1 MGVPGCG
8 ARADEGGPLNERT
21 TARFG
26 STCAPWRRPVSGPE
40 PPSPKV
46 GRMRD
51 RHDARASFARSKQN
65 GRGSV
70 RRPSAGIAG
79 LGLVLIVALVGAI
92 LLVGPFDNED
102 ARPEED
108 GARAPAPPQPAGSGS
123 ASGAKPL
130 ANPGRGRITG
140 YVRDVNGHPVARA
153 RVRVGGTRRDTRS
166 NSKGRYVL
174 RVPRRSSAL
183 LAEHSAYATQAVGLT
198 RRAGRGHRI
207 DFSLAATRFERAPAP
222 NSADSLIFW
231 GDCSRVA
238 ELSAGELNRLVAGG
252 VDGFVCV
259 AGRLHTMGG
268 LAHFT
273 GNVSA
278 SLDGAD
284 YELQRRLRGSAVVK
298 LAGDGRLR
306 LYLGFKTADYFNPR
320 TPFKE
325 WFDDAEWSR
334 SVLKPVRELAAAAR
348 SLGFA
353 GVAVDQEPYPGKDG
367 ATASWSWNYPG
378 NNRSEQEVRAQVER
392 RGRQLMTAML
402 AGYPGLELVAYHTRI
417 AGTWA
422 DKVQEVVNDQFGAY
436 RDDVHID
443 LWAGLSS
450 VPGYAAIRWFDSIFY
465 KSPHIGGEW
474 SVALE
479 DNANSTYSVLSRRFP
494 NWDYASSRL
503 HVTPFSWISDGPNE
517 GPFDDARAPDEV
529 ADQLAA
535 FRDWGTGGMFG
546 NFTYGGPTGF
556 DYEPYADAMRNAS
569 TPALVDQEP
578 PELSVT
584 SPAGG
589 GAIDATGDELELA
602 GTAHD
607 NYAIR
612 VVRWY
617 DAKDRFGTAK
627 LTWEAE
633 ESLTPDTSWVTRWQ
647 IRGVPL
653 SPGINRITVVAE
665 DIKGLA
671 TVRRLTVRR

>member
-1 MGVPGCG
+1 
-8 ARADEGGPLNERT
+8 
-21 TARFG
+21 
-26 STCAPWRRPVSGPE
+26 
-40 PPSPKV
+40 
-46 GRMRD
+46 MRD
-51 RHDARASFARSKQN
+51 RHDTRASFARAKQN
-65 GRGSV
+65 GQGSV
-70 RRPSAGIAG
+70 RRPSARIAG
-79 LGLVLIVALVGAI
+79 LGLVLTAAIVGASSLVGC
-92 LLVGPFDNED
+92 FDD
-102 ARPEED
+102 QDTRPEEE
-108 GARAPAPPQPAGSGS
+108 GARAPEPPQQAGSGPAS
-123 ASGAKPL
+123 AGKPL
-130 ANPGRGRITG
+130 ANPGPGRITG

-153 RVRVGGTRRDTRS
+153 RVRVGGTRRGTRT

-174 RVPRRSSAL
+174 RVP
-183 LAEHSAYATQAVGLT
+183 VGLT
-198 RRAGRGHRI
+198 RRAVRGHRI
-207 DFSLAATRFERAPAP
+207 DFSLAATRVERAAAS
-222 NSADSLIFW
+222 NSADALIFW

-238 ELSAGELNRLVAGG
+238 ELSAGELNRLVASG
-252 VDGFVCV
+252 VDGFACI
-259 AGRLHTMGG
+259 AGRLRTMGG

-273 GNVSA
+273 GGVNA

-284 YELQRRLRGSAVVK
+284 YELQRTLRQSAAVK
-298 LAGDGRLR
+298 LASNGRLR

-334 SVLKPVRELAAAAR
+334 GVLQPVRELAAAAR

-353 GVAVDQEPYPGKDG
+353 GVAIDQEPYGGKDG
-367 ATASWSWNYPG
+367 ATASWNWNYPG

-402 AGYPGLELVAYHTRI
+402 AGYPGLELLAYFTRV

-422 DKVQEVVNDQFGAY
+422 DKVQEVVNDQFGVY
-436 RDDVHID
+436 RDDVRVD

-450 VPGYAAIRWFDSIFY
+450 VQGYAAIRWFDSIFY
-465 KSPHIGGEW
+465 KSPHIGGDW

-503 HVTPFSWISDGPNE
+503 HVTPFSWIGDGPNE

-535 FRDWGTGGMFG
+535 FRDWGTGGTFG
-546 NFTYGGPTGF
+546 NFAYRGPTGF
-556 DYEPYADAMRNAS
+556 DYEPYADAMRTAS
-569 TPALVDQEP
+569 TPALVDREP
-578 PELSVT
+578 PELSVM

-589 GAIDATGDELELA
+589 GAIDATGNDLELA

-627 LTWEAE
+627 LTSEAE
-633 ESLTPDTSWVTRWQ
+633 ETLTPDRRWVTRWR
-647 IRGVPL
+647 IRGVPI